1 MKKIKHALIAA
12 LFAFANSCSCDPYKL
27 NKKLFISNN
36 STTKIAVFVSK
47 SYPDSVNYIFESCQA
62 KDVAHLV
69 DPQSKRT
76 YLHRVNWETEIKQTP
91 NQGILFVVYNADSAL
106 KYYDNALCTALHKR
120 KDLVLKRFGV
130 TIDYLDKNDWT
141 LSYP

>member
-12 LFAFANSCSCDPYKL
+12 LFVFANSCSCDPYKL

-36 STTKIAVFVSK
+36 SSNKIAVFISK
-47 SYPDSVNYIFESCQA
+47 SYPDSVNYVFESCQA
-62 KDVAHLV
+62 KDVAHLI

-76 YLHRVNWETEIKQTP
+76 YLHRVNWEKEINQTR
-91 NQGILFVVYNADSAL
+91 NQGILFVFYNADSAL
-106 KYYDNALCTALHKR
+106 KYYDNARCTTLYNR

-130 TIDYLDKNDWT
+130 TIDYLNRNDWT
-141 LSYP
+141 LEYP